1 MPRTASEQALIERFS
16 RTYRHLTQSETMLGI
31 ERAVCG
37 CDYGCTSWTTR
48 EEADDIGNILGL
60 GPATRYLEIGAGS
73 GWPGLYLAKRTGC
86 EAALIDLPL
95 EGLQAAR
102 ERATKDGL
110 TDRCR
115 IVQADGAALP
125 FAGGG
130 PGGSGSFDAIYHS
143 DVLCC
148 LMDKPGVLESC
159 RRVINDS
166 GRMVFSVILI
176 APGLSDADYA
186 VAADGG
192 PTFIETETPYPEMLQ
207 RAGWTITG
215 HSDLTKDYFETFAKM
230 YALEQ
235 ANEDELVKVHGAEG
249 AAELLARRKATLI
262 PIERGLLRREL
273 FSVVPVT

>member
-1 MPRTASEQALIERFS
+1 
-16 RTYRHLTQSETMLGI
+16 MLGI

-102 ERATKDGL
+102 ERAAKDGL
-110 TDRCR
+110 ADRCR

-148 LMDKPGVLESC
+148 LIEKQAVLEEC
-159 RRVINDS
+159 RRIAGDEAK
-166 GRMVFSVILI
+166 MVFSVISI
-176 APGLSDADYA
+176 APGLSDADYET
-186 VAADGG
+186 AAAGG
-192 PTFIETETPYPEMLQ
+192 PTFIESPMDYAEMLA
-207 RAGWTITG
+207 RTGWTVTARG
-215 HSDLTKDYFETFAKM
+215 DVTAEYSETFGNMFGFEK
-230 YALEQ
+230 
-235 ANEDELVKVHGAEG
+235 ANIDEFERVHGAEG
-249 AAELLARRKATLI
+249 AAELMGRRERTLEAL
-262 PIERGLLRREL
+262 ERDLLRREI
-273 FSVVPVT
+273 FAAVPAGVRMARYFQP